1 MNKKDEKELLKLK
14 RVFSPRYVLTE
25 KLAEVYL
32 FFVLLILICF
42 ATKRI
47 LYGLLMIVILVFIIF
62 FKLVFEKRRAN
73 QTVMKFYED
82 RIEFKGKMFLF
93 KVENRVLK
101 YDEIKD
107 ITFTQGATFLERRFQ
122 KAFGYGNI
130 YVYPKK
136 GNYIMNGMQIELVEN
151 INEKVEKIRE
161 IIGDKIG

>member
-1 MNKKDEKELLKLK
+1 MNKEKEKELLKLK
-14 RVFSPRYVLTE
+14 RVFSPKYVLTE

-47 LYGLLMIVILVFIIF
+47 IYGIFMIVILVFIIF
-62 FKLVFEKRRAN
+62 FKLVFEKRKSN

-82 RIEFKGKMFLF
+82 RIEFKGNMFLF

-136 GNYIMNGMQIELVEN
+136 GAYITNGMQIELVEN
-151 INEKVEKIRE
+151 INEKVEE
-161 IIGDKIG
+161 IKEIVGDKIG